1 MESNSKNPSITRY
14 YKDYFKMSA
23 KVIERAKRLEYDK
36 QILKSYNEIKT
47 TWEILNTESDRHIKK
62 CGIQ

>member
-1 MESNSKNPSITRY
+1 
-14 YKDYFKMSA
+14 MSA